1 MWFQSAISIWYTP
14 ISMEKNDPLQP
25 VREREP
31 RWPALI
37 ALLAVIGLYVALPDF
52 LTLGHTWL
60 VISVLLVAAAAL
72 VATYRTGRH
81 DLNHNLGI
89 AVNGLTT
96 AMMVGSVVL
105 LIKTLPEHKE
115 APEALL
121 RSAAGLWITNILVF
135 AAWYWRLDAG
145 GPNQRDLRNHHHE
158 GAFLFPQMATKHAT
172 WSPQFVDYLF
182 LAFNTSTAL
191 SPADTQ
197 ALSRWAKLLMMLQAL
212 ISLTIIVLLVARS
225 VNIM

>member
-1 MWFQSAISIWYTP
+1 M
-14 ISMEKNDPLQP
+14 
-25 VREREP
+25 
-31 RWPALI
+31 
-37 ALLAVIGLYVALPDF
+37 GLYIGLPDF
-52 LTLGHTWL
+52 LTFGHTWL
-60 VISVLLVAAAAL
+60 LIFVLLVAAAAL
-72 VATYRTGRH
+72 FATYHTGRN
-81 DLNHNLGI
+81 DLNHNLGL

-115 APEALL
+115 TPGALL
-121 RSAAGLWITNILVF
+121 RSASALWITNVLVF

-145 GPNQRDLRNHHHE
+145 GPHQRDLRSHHHE
-158 GAFLFPQMATKHAT
+158 GAFLFPQMTMRHAT

-197 ALSRWAKLLMMLQAL
+197 ALSRWAKLLMMTQAL

>member
-1 MWFQSAISIWYTP
+1 MP
-14 ISMEKNDPLQP
+14 KNDPLQP

-37 ALLAVIGLYVALPDF
+37 ALLGVMGLYVGLPDF

-60 VISVLLVAAAAL
+60 LISVLLVGAAAL
-72 VATYRTGRH
+72 FATYRTGRH

-89 AVNGLTT
+89 AVNGMTT
-96 AMMVGSVVL
+96 AMMVWSLVL
-105 LIKTLPEHKE
+105 LIKTLPEHRE
-115 APEALL
+115 APQALL
-121 RSAAGLWITNILVF
+121 RSAAALWITNILVF

-145 GPNQRDLRNHHHE
+145 GPNQRDLRSHHHE
-158 GAFLFPQMATKHAT
+158 GAFLFPQMGMKHGM

-197 ALSRWAKLLMMLQAL
+197 ALSRWAKLLMMAQAL

>member
-1 MWFQSAISIWYTP
+1 MAR
-14 ISMEKNDPLQP
+14 NDPLQP

-37 ALLAVIGLYVALPDF
+37 ALLAIMGLYIGLPDF
-52 LTLGHTWL
+52 LTFGHTWL
-60 VISVLLVAAAAL
+60 LIFVLLVAAAAL
-72 VATYRTGRH
+72 FATYHTGRN
-81 DLNHNLGI
+81 DLNHNLGL

-115 APEALL
+115 TPGALL
-121 RSAAGLWITNILVF
+121 RSASALWITNVLVF

-145 GPNQRDLRNHHHE
+145 GPHQRDLRSHHHE
-158 GAFLFPQMATKHAT
+158 GAFLFPQMTMRHAT

-197 ALSRWAKLLMMLQAL
+197 ALSRWAKLLMMTQAL

>member
-1 MWFQSAISIWYTP
+1 MGTP
-14 ISMEKNDPLQP
+14 ELLQP
-25 VREREP
+25 RQEAEP
-31 RWPALI
+31 RWPALL
-37 ALLAVIGLYVALPDF
+37 ALLGVIGLYVGLPDF
-52 LTLGHTWL
+52 LTFGHTWL
-60 VISVLLVAAAAL
+60 IVSILLVATAAL
-72 VATYRTGRH
+72 VVSNRSGRH

-89 AVNGLTT
+89 AVNGFNT
-96 AMMVGSVVL
+96 ALMVGSIGL
-105 LIKTLPEHKE
+105 LIRSLPEHKE
-115 APEALL
+115 SPAALL
-121 RSAAGLWITNILVF
+121 RSAAALWITNILIF

-145 GPNQRDLRNHHHE
+145 GPYQRGLRSHHHE
-158 GAFLFPQMATKHAT
+158 GAFLFPQMGMKHGT

-197 ALSRWAKLLMMLQAL
+197 ALSRWAKLLMMTQSL

>member
-1 MWFQSAISIWYTP
+1 MTK
-14 ISMEKNDPLQP
+14 EDTLQP
-25 VREREP
+25 KEQLEP
-31 RWPALI
+31 RWPALV
-37 ALLAVIGLYVALPDF
+37 ALLGVIGLYLGLPDF
-52 LTLGHTWL
+52 LTFGHTWL
-60 VISVLLVAAAAL
+60 LISVLLVGTVAL
-72 VATYRTGRH
+72 IATHRFGRH

-96 AMMVGSVVL
+96 AMMVGSVIL
-105 LIKTLPEHKE
+105 LIRSLPQHKE
-115 APEALL
+115 APESLL
-121 RSAAGLWITNILVF
+121 RSAAALWITNILVF

-145 GPNQRDLRNHHHE
+145 GPHQRSMRSHHHE
-158 GAFLFPQMATKHAT
+158 GAFLFPQMTMKHAT

-197 ALSRWAKLLMMLQAL
+197 ALSRWAKLLMMAQAL